1 LDIRPKLFFLRSPA
15 LGVPLSIRI
24 HRPRGHLRAPSPRD
38 SDRIRNRDSF
48 VPRGTRRRRRLAPSP
63 PVTAQMP
70 PYEKPEARGF
80 DLILWAH
87 GTAGFNMTSCGKTE
101 GRGFN
106 LILWVH
112 GRAGFNMTS
121 CGKTEGRG
129 FNPAESCLA
138 SSGVLTP
145 EASKLS
151 FSTSS

>member
-1 LDIRPKLFFLRSPA
+1 
-15 LGVPLSIRI
+15 
-24 HRPRGHLRAPSPRD
+24 
-38 SDRIRNRDSF
+38 
-48 VPRGTRRRRRLAPSP
+48 
-63 PVTAQMP
+63 VTAQMP

-106 LILWVH
+106 
-112 GRAGFNMTS
+112 
-121 CGKTEGRG
+121 
-129 FNPAESCLA
+129 PAESCLA